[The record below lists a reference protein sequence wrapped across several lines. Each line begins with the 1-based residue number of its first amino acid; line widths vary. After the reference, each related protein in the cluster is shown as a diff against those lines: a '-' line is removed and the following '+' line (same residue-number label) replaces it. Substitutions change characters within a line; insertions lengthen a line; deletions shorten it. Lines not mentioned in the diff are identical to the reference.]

1 MEEVEEEEEVEGE
14 KTATRDRF
22 LLSIDPSLSLST
34 ILSFSPSPPSLPS
47 LLTWNMPVIEGSSAR
62 AGPSAEEGS
71 VETPAVEFWYVEKE
85 KESKKKGKVSQ
96 RKEQEEEES
105 LVFPPSMASSS
116 ISFLLSRHS
125 EHFSLSSSPL
135 CLSRTHAW
143 SLCDQRKSE
152 PR

>member
-1 MEEVEEEEEVEGE
+1 M
-14 KTATRDRF
+14 
-22 LLSIDPSLSLST
+22 
-34 ILSFSPSPPSLPS
+34 
-47 LLTWNMPVIEGSSAR
+47 
-62 AGPSAEEGS
+62 
-71 VETPAVEFWYVEKE
+71 ETPAVEFWYVEKE
-85 KESKKKGKVSQ
+85 RESKKKGKVSQ
-96 RKEQEEEES
+96 RKEQEEEVES
-105 LVFPPSMASSS
+105 LVFPPSMASSSS